1 MRPTS
6 IDLMADGPRIL
17 TLAWSDALDESSL
30 SGMPWNMRQAL
41 GRAGCAVE
49 VAEIGALGTVSPPRV
64 VAARAGI
71 LRYVRD
77 GVRGCYESLLPG
89 RVRNALEKKAV
100 EAARCADEAI
110 LRSSPDIVFGPCMSR
125 PIGFMETSTPI
136 LYASDATATLLL
148 KTYDVYRTRGSGWR
162 RACLDFETA
171 ALGRADRIAVSSDF
185 TRRSAIEDHHA
196 DPTRVSVVPM
206 GANVE
211 IAQGTRVEIPAD
223 SPTIGDL
230 RLLLVAADPERKQLD
245 LCIEII
251 DELRARGWNAKL
263 HYIGPERPV
272 CGHEAVDWAGA
283 LRLGDPEDR
292 ARHQELLRTCH
303 LAILPSRAEM
313 FGISPIESA
322 GFGRPAVVSD
332 VGGLPTVVKDGVT
345 GRVVPVDSPSAIWCD
360 AIEAMVSRSG
370 RYAEFSRH
378 AFDRCTAELN
388 WDAWGRTVRGLA
400 EELV

>member
-1 MRPTS
+1 
-6 IDLMADGPRIL
+6 
-17 TLAWSDALDESSL
+17 
-30 SGMPWNMRQAL
+30 MPWNMRQAL
-41 GRAGCAVE
+41 GRAGCVIE
-49 VAEIGALGTVSPPRV
+49 VAEIGLLGAGSPSGVAIGRSRV
-64 VAARAGI
+64 
-71 LRYVRD
+71 LRNLRD
-77 GVRGCYESLLPG
+77 GVRGVYENLLPI

-100 EAARCADEAI
+100 DAARRADEAI
-110 LRSSPDIVFGPCMSR
+110 LRSSPDIVFGPCMSW

-148 KTYDVYRTRGSGWR
+148 ETYEVHQARGSGWR

-171 ALGRADRIAVSSDF
+171 ALGRADRIAVSSVW
-185 TRRSAIEDHHA
+185 TRRSAIEDHGV
-196 DPTRVSVVPM
+196 DPAKISVVPM

-211 IAQGTRVEIPAD
+211 IAEGERIEIPAG
-223 SPTIGDL
+223 SPTTGDL
-230 RLLLVAADPERKQLD
+230 RLLLVAADPERKQLH

-263 HYIGPERPV
+263 HYIGPERPA
-272 CGHEAVDWAGA
+272 CGHEAVEWAGA

-292 ARHQELLRTCH
+292 ARHRELLRACH

-345 GRVVPVDSPSAIWCD
+345 GRVVPVESPSAIWCD

-378 AFDRCTAELN
+378 AFDRCAGELN